1 MTTTTERLAA
11 ADLHETE
18 DFSAAAREWLR
29 ANFPR
34 ELAGRQAYDYQTPQ
48 EVLEAD
54 LPYMRWM
61 RAMGAAGLGVPTWPV
76 EYGGAGLDARQARLF
91 AEEMAHA
98 EAFNPIVGMGVLMFG
113 PTLLQYGD
121 EVQKRRHLP
130 PIARGEMR
138 WCQGFSEPGAGS
150 DLAALQ
156 TRCEDKG
163 DHWLVNGQ
171 KTWTSG
177 AHLAD
182 WCFCLVRTDKTRK
195 QEGISFLLIDM
206 RSPGVSVR
214 PIRLISGQSP
224 FCETFFSDVKVPKE
238 NLMGPLNAGWGIGKR
253 LLQHERAGLSAG
265 RAKSAGLPLSA
276 LAKRYVGTDAEGR
289 LADFDLRARL
299 ARHLVRQRVF
309 SQTLQRVAAEARG
322 AGPNAGT
329 SIVKNVGAR
338 LAQER
343 SELMVEIMGSQGL
356 GTQAGKFSAAELGIV
371 TEWLKGKAYSIYGG
385 SQEIQNN
392 IISKRILN
400 LPDR

>member
-1 MTTTTERLAA
+1 MTTTERHHA
-11 ADLHETE
+11 ADLREAA
-18 DFSAAAREWLR
+18 DFAAAVREWL
-29 ANFPR
+29 AAHFPP
-34 ELAGRQAYDYQTPQ
+34 ELAGRHAYDYQTPP
-48 EVLEAD
+48 EVIAAD
-54 LPYMRWM
+54 APYARWM
-61 RAMGAAGLGVPTWPV
+61 RAMGDSGLGVPTWPA
-76 EYGGAGLDARQARLF
+76 EYGGAGLDAAQARILG
-91 AEEMAHA
+91 EEMARA
-98 EAFNPIVGMGVLMFG
+98 GAFNPIGGMGVLMFG

-130 PIARGEMR
+130 PIARGELR

-171 KTWTSG
+171 KTWTSS

-195 QEGISFLLIDM
+195 QEGISFLMIDM

-214 PIRLISGQSP
+214 PIRLISGSSP

-238 NLMGPLNAGWGIGKR
+238 NLVGPLNAGWAIGKR

-265 RAKSAGLPLSA
+265 RAKGSGTPLSA
-276 LAKRYVGTDAEGR
+276 VAKRYVGTTPDGR
-289 LADFDLRARL
+289 LADPDLRARL
-299 ARHLVRQRVF
+299 ARHLARQRAYV
-309 SQTLQRVAAEARG
+309 QTLARVAAEARG
-322 AGPNAGT
+322 GGPSAAT
-329 SIVKNVGAR
+329 SIIKNAGAR

-343 SELMVEIMGSQGL
+343 AELTIEMMGSQGL
-356 GTQAGKFSAAELGIV
+356 GTEAGEFSSGELGTV
-371 TEWLKGKAYSIYGG
+371 SEWLKSKAYSIYGG

-400 LPDR
+400 LPER